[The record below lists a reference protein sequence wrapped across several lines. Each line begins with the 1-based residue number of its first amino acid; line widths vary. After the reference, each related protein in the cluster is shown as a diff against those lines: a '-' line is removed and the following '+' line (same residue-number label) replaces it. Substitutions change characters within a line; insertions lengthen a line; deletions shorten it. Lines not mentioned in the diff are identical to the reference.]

1 MAILRNRSTGAV
13 LADSIAFAIP
23 PLRHVVGLM
32 FGNEADKPAENIWL
46 ERCRGVNTLGLNDDV
61 DVVFLDAYGR
71 VLACC
76 PGIPPDCPS
85 VVYSDARATLK
96 LSSGSLARTDVL
108 VGDVLTLDEV

>member
-23 PLRHVVGLM
+23 PLRHVVGLL
-32 FGNEADKPAENIWL
+32 FGNGEPAENIWF
-46 ERCRGVNTLGLNDDV
+46 ERCRGVHTLGLHDDV

-76 PGIPPDCPS
+76 PGVPPDCPS

-96 LSSGSLARTDVL
+96 LSPGSLARTDVL
-108 VGDVLTLDEV
+108 IGDVLTLDEV

>member
-1 MAILRNRSTGAV
+1 MAILRNRSTGVV

-23 PLRHVVGLM
+23 PLRHVVGLL
-32 FGNEADKPAENIWL
+32 FGNGSEAAENIWL
-46 ERCRGVNTLGLNDDV
+46 ERCRGVHTLGLHDDV

-76 PGIPPDCPS
+76 PGVPPDCPS

-96 LSSGSLARTDVL
+96 LSPGLLARTDVL